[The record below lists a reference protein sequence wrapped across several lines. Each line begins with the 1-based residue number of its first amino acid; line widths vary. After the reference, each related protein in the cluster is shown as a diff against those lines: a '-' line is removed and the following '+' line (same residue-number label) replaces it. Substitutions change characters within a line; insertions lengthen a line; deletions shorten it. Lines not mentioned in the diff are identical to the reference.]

1 MFKKVMLVTIL
12 AMTIGFAST
21 GFAFAR
27 MGGGG
32 AHFGGNGFAAGHYAS
47 SHHSMNAKGTAHTLS
62 QNQNQFRNQD
72 QFRNAGSATAG
83 QHQTMVTESNNLQ
96 PSVTISPNSAPPTD
110 STP

>member
-1 MFKKVMLVTIL
+1 MLKKVMLVSIL
-12 AMTIGFAST
+12 AMAIGFAST

-32 AHFGGNGFAAGHYAS
+32 AHFVGNGFAAGHYAS
-47 SHHSMNAKGTAHTLS
+47 SHHSINARGTAHMLS

-72 QFRNAGSATAG
+72 QIRNSGSATAG
-83 QHQTMVTESNNLQ
+83 QHLTMASGGNNSH
-96 PSVTISPNSAPPTD
+96 PSVTIGPNSAPPTD